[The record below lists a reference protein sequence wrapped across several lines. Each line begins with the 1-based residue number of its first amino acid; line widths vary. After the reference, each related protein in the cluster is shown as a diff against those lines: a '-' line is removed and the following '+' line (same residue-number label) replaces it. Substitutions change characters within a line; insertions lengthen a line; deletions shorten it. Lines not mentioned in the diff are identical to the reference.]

1 MALFVFV
8 SACTVTGNVV
18 KEYNDETEVY
28 FCPFDDCGSI
38 LAEKLKSANDINCAF
53 YDMDLPEIAEIMKN
67 KKARLVFDHES
78 SIITSGSAVDPKYSQ
93 MHNKFCILD
102 NETVLTGS
110 MNPTKRDTSINY
122 NNFLILHSKQLAKT
136 YNDEFGEL
144 FNKTFSGGR
153 ETLQNSH
160 YINNNIV
167 NVYFCPEDWCANKI
181 LYVLNEA
188 KSSIYFITFSFTHDQ
203 IGDLLVRKKKEGLN
217 VAGLMEKSQNNPYA
231 EFQKLNESG
240 IPVKWEATGANLHHK
255 VFIIDEK
262 VVVTGSMNPS
272 LNGDTK
278 NDENLLIIYDEEL
291 SKKYVSEFERI
302 WKIIDEK

>member
-1 MALFVFV
+1 M
-8 SACTVTGNVV
+8 
-18 KEYNDETEVY
+18 KEYSDETEVY
-28 FCPFDDCGSI
+28 FCPLDDCRGI
-38 LAEKLKSANDINCAF
+38 LAKELQSANEINCAY
-53 YDMDLPEIAEIMKN
+53 YDLDLPEIKKILVE
-67 KKARLVFDHES
+67 KKARLVFDDAS

-122 NNFLILHSKQLAKT
+122 NNFLIFHSKQLAKT
-136 YNDEFGEL
+136 YNNEFEEL
-144 FNKTFSGGR
+144 FNKTFSGGK
-153 ETLQNSH
+153 ETIQNRH
-160 YINNNIV
+160 YVNDEIV
-167 NVYFCPEDWCANKI
+167 DVFFCPEDWCANEI
-181 LYVLNEA
+181 LYAMNDA

-203 IGDLLVRKKKEGLN
+203 IGDLLVKKKNSGLN
-217 VAGLMEKSQNNPYA
+217 VAGLMEKSQNNPYT

-278 NDENLLIIYDEEL
+278 NDENLIIIYDEDL
-291 SKKYVSEFERI
+291 AKRYVSEFERI
-302 WKIIDEK
+302 WKIIDAK